1 MNMQL
6 RKSMA
11 QPMSPAARTR
21 GAALITALLIAALAA
36 VMVSGMF
43 WRQWGAISREQ
54 TAKQA
59 AQARWILRG
68 AVDWARLILRED
80 ARNSSV
86 DTLSEPWAVP
96 LAESRLSTFLAARGQ
111 SVGSLPDAWLEGHIT
126 DAQSRFNLANLAPG
140 GRIDPNALAVLQRLC
155 ATLGVSEDVAQT
167 LANGV
172 AAALLAT
179 AATAAAPGSAAS
191 QPALGANAGQAS
203 SLPVQQLQDL
213 ARLSPA
219 VAQALPALL
228 ADVTLLPTPTPV
240 NANTAGAN
248 VLAAVLNISADAA
261 ARLVQSRKQNYFRNT
276 GDITTALGQQAHP
289 DINPALV
296 SVSSGFFD
304 ATARVRI
311 GHFEY
316 AERALIQRVGLI
328 TLVLRMQ
335 RVPPWLAAAPAPAS

>member
-1 MNMQL
+1 VSLQL
-6 RKSMA
+6 RKIA
-11 QPMSPAARTR
+11 TLRTPRAERSR

-59 AQARWILRG
+59 TQARWILRG
-68 AVDWARLILRED
+68 TVDWARLILRED

-86 DTLSEPWAVP
+86 DDLSEPWAVP

-126 DAQSRFNLANLAPG
+126 DAQSRFNLADLAPG

-155 ATLGVSEDVAQT
+155 ATLGVSQDVAQT
-167 LANGV
+167 LANGL

-179 AATAAAPGSAAS
+179 AAAAAPGGAAS
-191 QPALGANAGQAS
+191 QPAPGAYTAQTS
-203 SLPVQQLQDL
+203 VLPVQQLQDL

-228 ADVTLLPTPTPV
+228 PDVTLLPTPTPV
-240 NANTAGAN
+240 NANTAGAT

-261 ARLVQSRKQNYFRNT
+261 ARLVQARKQNYFRST
-276 GDITTALGQQAHP
+276 GDITTALGHQGQL

-296 SVSSGFFD
+296 GVSSGFFD

-311 GHFEY
+311 DHFEY
-316 AERALIQRVGLI
+316 AERALIQRVGLV

-335 RVPPWLAAAPAPAS
+335 RVPPWLAAAPAS

>member
-1 MNMQL
+1 MSLQL
-6 RKSMA
+6 RKIAVLST
-11 QPMSPAARTR
+11 PPAERSH

-59 AQARWILRG
+59 TQARWILRG
-68 AVDWARLILRED
+68 TVDWARLILRED

-86 DTLSEPWAVP
+86 DDLSEPWAVP

-126 DAQSRFNLANLAPG
+126 DAQSRFNLADLAPG
-140 GRIDPNALAVLQRLC
+140 GRVDPNALAALQRLC
-155 ATLGVSEDVAQT
+155 ATLGVSQDVAQT

-172 AAALLAT
+172 AAAQVAS
-179 AATAAAPGSAAS
+179 AAAPGSAAS
-191 QPALGANAGQAS
+191 QPAPGANAGQTS
-203 SLPVQQLQDL
+203 TLPVQQLQDL

-228 ADVTLLPTPTPV
+228 PDVTLLPTPTPV
-240 NANTAGAN
+240 NANTAGAT

-261 ARLVQSRKQNYFRNT
+261 ARLVQARKQNYFRNT
-276 GDITTALGQQAHP
+276 GDITTALGQQAQP
-289 DINPALV
+289 VVNPALV
-296 SVSSGFFD
+296 GVSSGFFD

-311 GHFEY
+311 DHFEY

>member
-1 MNMQL
+1 
-6 RKSMA
+6 
-11 QPMSPAARTR
+11 MSPAARTR

-59 AQARWILRG
+59 TQARWILRG

-111 SVGSLPDAWLEGHIT
+111 SVGSLPEAWLEGHIT

-172 AAALLAT
+172 AAALL
-179 AATAAAPGSAAS
+179 ATAAAPGSAAS

-289 DINPALV
+289 DINPTLV

>member
-1 MNMQL
+1 MQL

-59 AQARWILRG
+59 TQARWILRG

-111 SVGSLPDAWLEGHIT
+111 SVGSLPEAWLEGHIT

-172 AAALLAT
+172 AAALL
-179 AATAAAPGSAAS
+179 ATAAAPGSAAS

-289 DINPALV
+289 DINPTLV